1 VLCHATRWMAPV
13 DHKMNLEMVT
23 FPSCKN
29 GCAQVVCYISAMF
42 MLYVDFRL
50 GIYSAA
56 DVFDVADV

>member
-1 VLCHATRWMAPV
+1 MAPV